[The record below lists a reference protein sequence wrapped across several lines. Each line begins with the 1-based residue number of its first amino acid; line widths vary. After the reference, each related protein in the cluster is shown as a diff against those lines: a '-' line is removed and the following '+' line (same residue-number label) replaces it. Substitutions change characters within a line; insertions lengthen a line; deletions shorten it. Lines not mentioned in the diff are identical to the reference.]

1 MKTAFKGVL
10 IIQFMAIVVYTLIVI
25 SRYGMD
31 LFTPFFGD
39 MLSLSW
45 AGQFN
50 FDFSCYLLLSA
61 IWVSWRNRF
70 TAKSFLLALIAAVFG
85 IIFFAPYLLYL
96 AIQAEGN
103 MAKVLL
109 GDRA

>member
-1 MKTAFKGVL
+1 MKTAFKGIL
-10 IIQFMAIVVYTLIVI
+10 IIQFVAIVVYTLIVI
-25 SRYGMD
+25 SRDGMD

-61 IWVSWRNRF
+61 IWVSWRNSF
-70 TAKSFLLALIAAVFG
+70 TGRSFILAIIAAVFG
-85 IIFFAPYLLYL
+85 IMFFAPYLLYL
-96 AIQAEGN
+96 TIQAKGN
-103 MAKVLL
+103 MTKVLL